1 MALEGAAKGDHAHF
15 FERRLLR
22 SHAWGLALG
31 GIRKEA
37 LNFRRDFLAVEVA
50 DRHNHQIIRC
60 VPAFEEAPD
69 LGAVELPDVRGGP
82 QNRRT
87 VGMRSV
93 ALAKSEVAQDVPW
106 RVLGA
111 ADLFENHFALSLHL
125 FFVED
130 RKADRIH

>member
-1 MALEGAAKGDHAHF
+1 MALEGAAKGDHAHL
-15 FERRLLR
+15 FERRLHR
-22 SHAWGLALG
+22 SQTRGLALG
-31 GIRKEA
+31 GIRKET
-37 LNFRRDFLAVEVA
+37 LDFRRNFLAIEVA

-69 LGAVELPDVRGGP
+69 LGAIELPDVRGGP
-82 QNRRT
+82 QNRGT

-93 ALAKSEVAQDVPW
+93 ALAKSEIAQYVPR

-111 ADLFENHFALSLHL
+111 ADFFDHNFALSLHL